1 MRHKM
6 LALRNSKP
14 TEELD
19 KLSAQINIR
28 LRELPEIDGAN
39 IVSTYLHIGSEVR
52 TAFILDWL
60 LSNGKRVIVPVTDKV
75 NRRLIFCEI
84 KFPQQELAKGTFGIL
99 EPQPEFRRPLPLEQ
113 ADVILVPG
121 VAWDLRGY
129 RIGYGAGYYDRSI
142 NSMRKFLPKIG
153 LSYQF
158 QIVDRVPNGRFDSRV
173 NKLVTERR
181 IVNTNSDDR

>member
-1 MRHKM
+1 M

-19 KLSAQINIR
+19 RLSAQINSR
-28 LRELPEIDGAN
+28 LCELPEINDAN
-39 IVSTYLHIGSEVR
+39 VVSTYMHIGSEVR
-52 TAFILDWL
+52 TATILDWL
-60 LSNGKRVIVPVTDKV
+60 LSKGKRVIVPATDTV

-84 KFPQQELAKGTFGIL
+84 KSPEKELVKQTYGIL
-99 EPQPEFRRPLPLEQ
+99 EPKPEFRKPLPLEQ

-142 NSMRKFLPKIG
+142 NSIRKFLPKIG
-153 LSYQF
+153 LCYEF
-158 QIVDRVPNGRFDSRV
+158 QIVKRIPNGRFDRKV

-181 IVNTNSDDR
+181 TVNTNSDE